1 MTEAIAKPLGV
12 GVARQNSAPML
23 LAARKPARDFP
34 VITLDLP
41 VTPENRSR
49 LRALRQAEMKAWSA
63 SNKAGFDT
71 GTFERRQ
78 VVEKERRDLRA
89 FGLIALLAVATVA
102 ITLLK
107 SSAFAETFASVVRQ
121 LFG

>member
-1 MTEAIAKPLGV
+1 MPPT
-12 GVARQNSAPML
+12 S
-23 LAARKPARDFP
+23 KPARDFP

-49 LRALRQAEMKAWSA
+49 LRALRQAEMKAWNA
-63 SNKAGFDT
+63 SNHAGFDT

-78 VVEKERRDLRA
+78 VAEKERRDLRA
-89 FGLIALLAVATVA
+89 FGLIAAMAVAIVA

-107 SSAFAETFASVVRQ
+107 SSAFGPSLAGLVNLVRQ